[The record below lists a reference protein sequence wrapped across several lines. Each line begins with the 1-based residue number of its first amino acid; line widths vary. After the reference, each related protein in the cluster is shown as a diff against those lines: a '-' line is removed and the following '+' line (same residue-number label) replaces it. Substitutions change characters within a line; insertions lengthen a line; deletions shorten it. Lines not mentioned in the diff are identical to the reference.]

1 MFCFLSEKLFLSLHK
16 IINAKFSMSKKVE
29 SSYQDYGREYKEG
42 SSFDIKILWF
52 IFLKYKWWFVPSIL
66 VCLVAAYLYFNYATP
81 IYVVNSAVLIKDQD
95 KNKMYSSSINSTFMD
110 MGLTNVSNGFD
121 NELEIIA
128 TKTLNKNVVRDLKL
142 YSVYYAKGKVKDVE
156 VYGKYSPYVVDLQPD
171 MLDSLKYPITINISR
186 DGAMAK
192 LVVTTEDYEEE
203 KVVKSFPVIV
213 ATPFGKVTIEHN
225 PLVTDFTENKPLRAT
240 ICPLEAVAVAYSN
253 ALSVEPTS
261 KTTTIAELSLSDNI
275 PDRSVDYLNKLVEV
289 YNADAD
295 EDNKYEANRTRDFI
309 DARLAEISGDL
320 NMTEEQLEQYQRSTG
335 ITDYARDAA
344 SDVSQSLQYEQKLVE
359 VGTQI
364 ALIDNLIE
372 EANDKRSY
380 LHVFPQNTG
389 LTNASL
395 VATISKYNEIVIARD
410 RLLRSASESSP
421 QVVEVTNEA
430 EAYFNT
436 LKTSLNSAK
445 RELIIKRNDIQGQQS
460 KYSGRISSAP
470 SRERALADI
479 NRQKEVKAG
488 LYLMLLQKR
497 EENLITLNSSGYKA
511 KQIEEP
517 TISGPVSPKRGL
529 IKIAAIIIGFLFPFI
544 FHFVRNI
551 FRYRVENLED
561 LANLSNVPL
570 FGTVPFVKA
579 LAKGNRTIVLKE
591 NRNSLMME
599 VYRSLRSNLPFVLQ
613 PGQKVV
619 LFTSSTSGEG
629 KTCIAS
635 NLGTS
640 MAFAGKKV
648 VIVGLDIRKP
658 RLAGLFNL
666 SDTDKGISNYLTRD
680 VDDYEFLESCI
691 IKTDISDNLDIL
703 PAGTIPP
710 NPAELLERENLQAAI
725 KYLRTKYDYV
735 LLDTAPVG
743 LVSDTISIAKLA
755 DVVLY
760 IVRANYTLKA
770 DLTFVNSL
778 YDEDRMPNMNIILNG
793 VKQENTK
800 NYSYRRYGN
809 YGYGK
814 SYGYGYGYGY
824 QSYGYGYGYGE
835 KGKLEEV

>member
-1 MFCFLSEKLFLSLHK
+1 
-16 IINAKFSMSKKVE
+16 MSKKVE

-52 IFLKYKWWFVPSIL
+52 IFLKYKWWFVPSIV
-66 VCLVAAYLYFNYATP
+66 VCLIAAYVYFNYTTP

-121 NELEIIA
+121 NELEIIG

-142 YSVYYAKGKVKDVE
+142 YTVYYAKGKVKDVE
-156 VYGKYSPYVVDLQPD
+156 VYGKYSPYKVDLQPD
-171 MLDSLKYPITINISR
+171 MLDSLKNPITVTISR
-186 DGAMAK
+186 DGAVAK

-203 KVVKSFPVIV
+203 KVVKSFPVDV
-213 ATPFGKVTIEHN
+213 TTPFGKVTIEHN
-225 PLVTDFTENKPLRAT
+225 PLVSDFTDSKTLRAT
-240 ICPLEAVAVAYSN
+240 ICPLEMAAVSYSN

-275 PDRSVDYLNKLVEV
+275 PERSVDYLNKLVAV

-295 EDNKYEANRTRDFI
+295 DDNKYEANRTRDFI
-309 DARLAEISGDL
+309 EDRLAEISSDL
-320 NMTEEQLEQYQRSTG
+320 NMTEEQLEQYQRNTG
-335 ITDYARDAA
+335 ITDLARDAA
-344 SDVSQSLQYEQKLVE
+344 TDVSQSIQYEQKLVE

-380 LHVFPQNTG
+380 LHVFPLNTG
-389 LTNASL
+389 LTNTSL
-395 VATISKYNEIVIARD
+395 VAVITKYNELVIERE

-421 QVVEVTNEA
+421 QVVALTNEA

-436 LKTSLNSAK
+436 MKTSLNSAK
-445 RELIIKRNDIQGQQS
+445 RELVIKRNDIQGQQN
-460 KYSGRISSAP
+460 KYTGRITSAP

-497 EENLITLNSSGYKA
+497 EENLITLNSSGFKA

-529 IKIAAIIIGFLFPFI
+529 IKVAAVIIGFLFPFI
-544 FHFVRNI
+544 FHFIRNI

-561 LANLSNVPL
+561 LAGLSTVPL

-613 PGQKVV
+613 PGQQVI

-680 VDDYEFLESCI
+680 VDDYEFLDSCI
-691 IKTDISDNLDIL
+691 MNTDISDNLDIL

-710 NPAELLERENLQAAI
+710 NPAELLERDNLGAAI
-725 KYLRTKYDYV
+725 NYLRTKYDYV

-743 LVSDTISIAKLA
+743 LVSDTVAIAKLA

-760 IVRANYTLKA
+760 IVRANYTLKT

-778 YDEDRMPNMNIILNG
+778 YEEERMPNMNIILNG

-814 SYGYGYGYGY
+814 SYGYGYGY